1 MRPSVLFVLGT
12 GHALTDSSQ
21 SSRASS
27 SHSGFSQL
35 RSLWQYHL
43 GPHPHLH
50 LHSRSPPRCFVEV
63 CDGSQGKTIFLPKG
77 YRVRRS
83 HCQNREHP
91 DPRSQRTGVANRP
104 SPDPPLRV
112 TPSANQS
119 PPHLAIALVT
129 PNIFGRDLLTILDH
143 VLRDRARATFPRSRT
158 IRACLRG
165 DAWRRGGC
173 RLLDAP

>member
-27 SHSGFSQL
+27 SHSGLSQL
-35 RSLWQYHL
+35 HSLWQYHL

-50 LHSRSPPRCFVEV
+50 LHSRSPRYFVEV

-77 YRVRRS
+77 HRVRRS

-91 DPRSQRTGVANRP
+91 DPRSQRTGVAKRQNLRL
-104 SPDPPLRV
+104 SPDPPYASPHRPTSLRP
-112 TPSANQS
+112 TWPS
-119 PPHLAIALVT
+119 PW
-129 PNIFGRDLLTILDH
+129 
-143 VLRDRARATFPRSRT
+143 LRTTSSAATCLPFSIMSSVIVRSRPSLALGRSE
-158 IRACLRG
+158 RA
-165 DAWRRGGC
+165 
-173 RLLDAP
+173 